1 MIIPD
6 CESNIFK
13 TSVIIQSVQC
23 KNVINSFKT
32 MIKISIDD
40 SRMFDKLR
48 LNSTKESSV
57 S

>member
-32 MIKISIDD
+32 MIKTSIDG
-40 SRMFDKLR
+40 SRMFDKLSF
-48 LNSTKESSV
+48 NSTKESSV